1 MRLTPSWVRSS
12 RDASSGNRSAPDDSA
27 SPAPEVPIYYATDE
41 STDSSSTP
49 PVSAASFVPESDM
62 ALLEEIAEL
71 EAPVTVDELADHL
84 IWPADP
90 PIETWADVHELLYDE
105 RLPGLEAGG
114 ALEFDAEKGMIEH
127 VRETEDHA
135 EDVWFSRPV
144 LGLLSLVLL
153 ATTLFLVST
162 GVVTATPF

>member
-1 MRLTPSWVRSS
+1 
-12 RDASSGNRSAPDDSA
+12 
-27 SPAPEVPIYYATDE
+27 
-41 STDSSSTP
+41 
-49 PVSAASFVPESDM
+49 M
-62 ALLEEIAEL
+62 ALLEEITEL
-71 EAPVTVDELADHL
+71 DAPVTVDELADHL

-105 RLPGLEAGG
+105 RLPALEARGVL
-114 ALEFDAEKGMIEH
+114 AFDPEKGIIEH
-127 VRETEDHA
+127 VRETEGHT
-135 EDVWFSRPV
+135 EGLWFSRPV